1 MLNYMV
7 LFGIHI
13 VMLFKLYLT
22 GFKTIRLA
30 ESKVGRVSTDLSY
43 VHNIKKKTD
52 MTQSSTVV
60 L

>member
-1 MLNYMV
+1 MLNYIV

-13 VMLFKLYLT
+13 VMLFKLHLT

-43 VHNIKKKTD
+43 VHNIKKKRI
-52 MTQSSTVV
+52 
-60 L
+60 